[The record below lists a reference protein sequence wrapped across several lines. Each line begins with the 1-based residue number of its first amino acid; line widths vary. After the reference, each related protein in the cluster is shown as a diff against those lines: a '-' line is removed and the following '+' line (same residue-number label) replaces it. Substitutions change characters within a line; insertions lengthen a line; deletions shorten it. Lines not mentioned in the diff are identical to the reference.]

1 MCIYLRPSNG
11 VFISLKLF
19 SHLPFPIALVQV
31 PAILLTLKKKEGKG
45 FISFGNSDTD
55 GPELREN

>member
-1 MCIYLRPSNG
+1 MCIYLRPTNG
-11 VFISLKLF
+11 IFLSLKLF

-31 PAILLTLKKKEGKG
+31 TEILLILKEKEGKG

-55 GPELREN
+55 GPELGEN